1 MSDFEDATLILREDI
16 EKINNVIL
24 VSSASEERHLMV
36 TTRSAS
42 FLILTHTL

>member
-24 VSSASEERHLMV
+24 VSSASEERPLMV
-36 TTRSAS
+36 ATRSAS